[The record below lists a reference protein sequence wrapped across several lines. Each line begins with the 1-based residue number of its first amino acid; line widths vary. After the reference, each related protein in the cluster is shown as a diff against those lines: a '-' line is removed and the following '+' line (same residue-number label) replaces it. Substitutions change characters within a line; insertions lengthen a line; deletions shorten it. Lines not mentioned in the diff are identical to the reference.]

1 MSWLLTDKEVG
12 GLHWNRE
19 EDPATHSYEGSC
31 VNSTI
36 SRWIVE
42 QSHQIWSLRNQ
53 VEVLTTSTALTYC
66 HIVLESHCPQSCC
79 YQVDWKWKSSISEI
93 LNFIMENKLQ
103 MYCCYKLI
111 HVLNQSRGNTYRTV
125 KFGIIEN
132 SGGRI
137 PVKLLLSNRLQKIHT
152 TLLTFCKYI

>member
-1 MSWLLTDKEVG
+1 MNSWTESSNLEL
-12 GLHWNRE
+12 
-19 EDPATHSYEGSC
+19 
-31 VNSTI
+31 I
-36 SRWIVE
+36 
-42 QSHQIWSLRNQ
+42 NQ

-137 PVKLLLSNRLQKIHT
+137 PVKLLLSNRLQKIPLCSHFVNT
-152 TLLTFCKYI
+152 YNDNQQMLQYECNVRLTNALVLAFGKVVEVLDR